1 VVVPREAATVVLL
14 RDSPDGL
21 ETWLMRRVPKM
32 AFAPGASVFPGG
44 AVEPEDGVP
53 LGSPEAGDSVAAEL
67 AARAEQMRTTPE
79 HAGALLCAAIR
90 ETFEEVGV
98 LLATPH
104 VTVGHAVRAAVE
116 DGERSFAGLLTE
128 LGVQLELSAVR
139 PWSRWI
145 TPEGGPRRYDTYFFV
160 AVIPP
165 ELTAAA
171 VTSEA
176 SHADWISISAA
187 LAEYSAGER
196 LMLLPTITTLTQ
208 INVHADTAEVLA
220 AAGERIISPV
230 RPVFGRD
237 ADGNTTVDMGDGAEV
252 VLPNGPDGPPA
263 TGPR

>member
-1 VVVPREAATVVLL
+1 MSPVVPREAATVVLL
-14 RDSPDGL
+14 RDSPEGL
-21 ETWLMRRVPKM
+21 QTWLMRRVPKM

-53 LGSPEAGDSVAAEL
+53 VTAGELDAAEL
-67 AARAEQMRTTPE
+67 AAAAAQLGTTPS

-104 VTVGHAVRAAVE
+104 VSVEHSVRAAVE
-116 DGERSFAGLLTE
+116 DGERGFAELLTE
-128 LGVQLELSAVR
+128 LGLQLELSAVR

-176 SHADWISISAA
+176 SHADWIGISAA

-208 INVHADTAEVLA
+208 IGVFADTAQVLA
-220 AAGERIISPV
+220 AARKRVISPV
-230 RPVFGRD
+230 RPVFGRN
-237 ADGNTTVDMGDGAEV
+237 ADGATTVDLGDGTEV
-252 VLPNGPDGPPA
+252 LMPDGP
-263 TGPR
+263 TGPAASRPS